1 MRKPC
6 CDRQSKRVFVWE
18 YQLNPMSVQMPRTLC
33 LLMFSVML
41 AACGK
46 NQDSPPAAPASAA
59 ANLRPADA
67 ALASVYDQSCKACHA
82 TPASGAPQTGD
93 RAAWAPR
100 LAQGMDTL
108 LEHTVSGYKGMP
120 PLGSCGDC
128 SEDEFA
134 ALIRFMSAEPGL

>member
-1 MRKPC
+1 M
-6 CDRQSKRVFVWE
+6 WE
-18 YQLNPMSVQMPRTLC
+18 YQLNPMSVPMPRTLY

-46 NQDSPPAAPASAA
+46 GQDAQLAMSASAA
-59 ANLRPADA
+59 ASLRPGDA
-67 ALASVYDQSCKACHA
+67 ALARVYDQSCKACHA
-82 TPASGAPQTGD
+82 NPASGAPQVGD
-93 RAAWAPR
+93 RTAWAPR

-134 ALIRFMSAEPGL
+134 ALIRFMSGEPGL